1 MNSQARAAHGEGKSA
16 LTHLECSACGKK
28 FSHQALQNLCT
39 CGKPLLARYDLKQA
53 ARTLTREG
61 LANRVRTMWRY
72 AEVLPRNPAVSL
84 GEGMTP
90 VIAARRLGQR
100 LGLANLFV
108 KDEGLNP
115 TGSFKARGLSAAV
128 TQAKALGA
136 RTLAI
141 PTAGNAGGALAAYA
155 AAAGL
160 PAGVGMPGGTPG
172 ANGIGLRGVGAGV
185 GKLDGLILGW
195 GEEVAG
201 KKKR

>member
-1 MNSQARAAHGEGKSA
+1 MNSQAKAVHGEGKSA

-28 FSHQALQNLCT
+28 FSHEALQNLCT

-53 ARTLTREG
+53 ARTLTREA

-72 AEVLPRNPAVSL
+72 AEVLPGNAAVSL

-90 VIAARRLGQR
+90 LIAARRLGQR

-128 TQAKALGA
+128 TQAQALGA
-136 RTLAI
+136 KTLAI
-141 PTAGNAGGALAAYA
+141 PTAGNAGGALGGYA
-155 AAAGL
+155 
-160 PAGVGMPGGTPG
+160 PGGGG
-172 ANGIGLRGVGAGV
+172 ARGEGGAG
-185 GKLDGLILGW
+185 GRARGN
-195 GEEVAG
+195 
-201 KKKR
+201 